1 MNESK
6 KRIEW
11 IDIARA
17 FAIICVVFNH
27 SIEVTYDYAIADVM
41 RGYSIASKLFA
52 YMGYTLGRVG
62 VPFFLM
68 ISGALLLTRDWN
80 KDNCIRFW
88 KKNWLRLLICT
99 EIWWIIYDIFIF
111 FWGEA
116 PITIQDV
123 VKNIL
128 FIKPVDFPHVWY
140 MNRILGLYILIP
152 FVAMVLNKIDLKLLI
167 FPIVIYFFYSFVV
180 PVLSLISKV
189 AGGEAFVSELSLGF
203 SGGTYGLYLVMG
215 FLLVK
220 LDLDRIKN
228 IWLILTSS
236 IFFVLTVGLEIWC
249 VMNGYGYKLWY
260 DNGLLFG
267 ISIPLFILISRINGL
282 PKIFKCFWQS
292 VAKHSFGIYLLHEL
306 VLWIVMKL
314 VSEDVFS
321 HAVCTIIRFAIT
333 LPASWVAVIIISKIP
348 KVGKL
353 LLNER

>member
-17 FAIICVVFNH
+17 LAIICVVFNH

-111 FWGEA
+111 FWGEE

-128 FIKPVDFPHVWY
+128 FIKPVDFLHVWY

-167 FPIVIYFFYSFVV
+167 FPFVIYFFYSFVV

-189 AGGEAFVSELSLGF
+189 TGGESFVSELSLGF

-220 LDLDRIKN
+220 LDLDKIKN
-228 IWLILTSS
+228 IWLILASS
-236 IFFVLTVGLEIWC
+236 VFFVLTVCFEIWC
-249 VMNGYGYKLWY
+249 VSNGYGYKLWY

-267 ISIPLFILISRINGL
+267 ISIPLFILLSRIKGL
-282 PKIFKCFWQS
+282 PKILNSFGQS

-306 VLWIVMKL
+306 VLRGVIQFVN
-314 VSEDVFS
+314 ENVFS
-321 HAVCTIIRFAIT
+321 HSLCTVIRFAIT
-333 LPASWVAVIIISKIP
+333 FIVSWVAVILFSKIP
-348 KVGKL
+348 KVGKIL
-353 LLNER
+353 FNER